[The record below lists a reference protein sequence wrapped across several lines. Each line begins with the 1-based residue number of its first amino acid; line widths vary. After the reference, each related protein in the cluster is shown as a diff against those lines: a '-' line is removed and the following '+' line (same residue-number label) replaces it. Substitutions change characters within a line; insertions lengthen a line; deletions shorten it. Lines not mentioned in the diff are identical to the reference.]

1 MRRHV
6 LRLAGLGVAVM
17 LAICLGAVVVAM
29 TGGPQAP
36 LTQWAAPRPPAGTP
50 SGHAA
55 QQGAAHAA
63 GSRGAPGAAGAVS
76 TTPSARAVP
85 SASAGTSATPATSL
99 AATNSAG
106 RTPPGQVKSPNPH
119 KPSIAA

>member
-1 MRRHV
+1 MRHHI
-6 LRLAGLGVAVM
+6 LRLVGLGIAAM

-36 LTQWAAPRPPAGTP
+36 LTQWAAPRPPTGEP
-50 SGHAA
+50 SGHTA
-55 QQGAAHAA
+55 QRGAAHATA
-63 GSRGAPGAAGAVS
+63 SGGAAVPVS
-76 TTPSARAVP
+76 TTPSGRAVP
-85 SASAGTSATPATSL
+85 SASAGPSVTPATSL
-99 AATNSAG
+99 PATNSAD

>member
-1 MRRHV
+1 MRHHI
-6 LRLAGLGVAVM
+6 LRLAGLGVAVV

-36 LTQWAAPRPPAGTP
+36 LTQWAVPRPN
-50 SGHAA
+50 GHAA
-55 QQGAAHAA
+55 QQGAAHATA
-63 GSRGAPGAAGAVS
+63 SNGAPSAAEPVS
-76 TTPSARAVP
+76 TTRAIP
-85 SASAGTSATPATSL
+85 AASAGPSVTPSTSL
-99 AATNSAG
+99 PATNSAG